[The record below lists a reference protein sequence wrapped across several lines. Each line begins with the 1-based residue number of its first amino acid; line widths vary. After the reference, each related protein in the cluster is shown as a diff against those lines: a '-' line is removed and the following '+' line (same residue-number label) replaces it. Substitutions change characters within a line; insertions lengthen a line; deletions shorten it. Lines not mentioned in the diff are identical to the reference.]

1 MLDPKKEQVSSSSS
15 PSSSSSGIPTTGAA
29 GVKIFQTK
37 QGYTLLIC
45 NGYRYVELW
54 RVRSGTG
61 RVLGGLEVVL
71 GGSLHIL
78 VISRTTL
85 STESILPTAI
95 AP

>member
-45 NGYRYVELW
+45 NGYRYVEGQKWYWEGTW
-54 RVRSGTG
+54 RVRGG
-61 RVLGGLEVVL
+61 LEVVLGGLEVVL
-71 GGSLHIL
+71 GGSLHWL
-78 VISRTTL
+78 YL
-85 STESILPTAI
+85 AQL
-95 AP
+95 